1 MRRGEAGAGN
11 VNGSAA
17 TDDCASFKSQL
28 EHTNDPRTH
37 EAAPPFVLLLT
48 TYFLQ
53 FFVVSEGGRDS

>member
-1 MRRGEAGAGN
+1 M
-11 VNGSAA
+11 NGSAA